1 MITLT
6 TESLEWQSVNK
17 NKSEIIFKNI
27 AYIRTRIFSKKHK
40 EQAVN
45 LAKEYGSDK
54 LKSMLVEHKLF
65 FSVWVEK
72 STSFVQKKQ
81 PKTNLKKQQILGDK
95 QMIEDHNNLDSFL
108 DQKFS
113 ELGF

>member
-6 TESLEWQSVNK
+6 TENLEWQTFNK
-17 NKSEIIFKNI
+17 NKSEIIFENI
-27 AYIRTRIFSKKHK
+27 AYIRKKIFSKKHK

-45 LAKEYGSDK
+45 LARQYGSNK

-72 STSFVQKKQ
+72 STSFVQEKQ
-81 PKTNLKKQQILGDK
+81 PKTALKKQQILEDQ
-95 QMIEDHNNLDSFL
+95 QMIKDHNNLDDFL
-108 DQKFS
+108 SQKFS
-113 ELGF
+113 ELGL